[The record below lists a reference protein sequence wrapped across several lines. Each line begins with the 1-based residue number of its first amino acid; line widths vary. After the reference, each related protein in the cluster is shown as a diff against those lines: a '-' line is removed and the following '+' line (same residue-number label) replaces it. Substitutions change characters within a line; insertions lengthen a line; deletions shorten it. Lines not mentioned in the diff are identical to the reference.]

1 MRTSSMLFTRV
12 KDILRTEGLISLV
25 NRVAAFLIRSF
36 FRYGTFY
43 LYEHTMGNHNEA
55 DFMPRMQDFTFKLV
69 STNQQA
75 SELAANGFEDF
86 RSRFLNARRSLDN
99 GAIAFCIFHGLELAH
114 IGWVAM
120 TEKAKSAIDYL
131 PYQVHFSD
139 NQACTGSSV
148 TVPKYRG
155 KGFMT
160 YGFFKRFEYL
170 RKHGI
175 TTSRNAVNTSNI
187 ISQKAHAKF
196 GPIIY
201 ARARYIK
208 ILWWQFLKEVPIEHT
223 AVTNLSNLPP
233 AATE

>member
-1 MRTSSMLFTRV
+1 M
-12 KDILRTEGLISLV
+12 TEGLISLI
-25 NRVAAFLIRSF
+25 NRGAAFLIRSI

-99 GAIAFCIFHGLELAH
+99 GAIAFCIFHGSELAH
-114 IGWVAM
+114 IGWVAI
-120 TEKAKSAIDYL
+120 TEKAKRTIDHL
-131 PYQVHFSD
+131 LYQVQFSD
-139 NQACTGSSV
+139 NQACTGGTV

-155 KGFMT
+155 KGFMA
-160 YGFFKRFEYL
+160 YGYFQRFEYL

-175 TTSRNAVNTSNI
+175 TTSLNAVNTSNI
-187 ISQKAHAKF
+187 ISQKVHAKF
-196 GPIIY
+196 GPTIY

-208 ILWWQFLKEVPIEHT
+208 ILWWQFWKEVPIELA
-223 AVTNLSNLPP
+223 AVTNLSNLP
-233 AATE
+233 

>member
-36 FRYGTFY
+36 FRYRTFY

-120 TEKAKSAIDYL
+120 TEKAKSAMDYL

-139 NQACTGSSV
+139 NQACTGGTV

-160 YGFFKRFEYL
+160 YGIFKRFEYL
-170 RKHGI
+170 RKHGV
-175 TTSRNAVNTSNI
+175 TASRNAVNTSNI
-187 ISQKAHAKF
+187 TSQKVHAKF
-196 GPIIY
+196 GPTIY

-208 ILWWQFLKEVPIEHT
+208 ILWWQFWKEVPILHT
-223 AVTNLSNLPP
+223 GVTNLSNLPP